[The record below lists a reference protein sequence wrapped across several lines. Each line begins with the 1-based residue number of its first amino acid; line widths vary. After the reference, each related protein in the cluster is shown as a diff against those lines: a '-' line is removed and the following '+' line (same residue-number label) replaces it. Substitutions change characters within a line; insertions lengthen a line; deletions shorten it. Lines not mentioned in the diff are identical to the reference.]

1 MGVKHPPRWA
11 SRFLQWYCRPEI
23 LEEIQGDLLEIYTRS
38 LVDRPVGAQLGYA
51 WNVFRFFRLRNIRKR
66 NPDMISFPLSLAM
79 LRSFVVSTLRN
90 IRRNQFQTS
99 VNIFGLSLAL
109 GCGITIFLLLDSY
122 YHHDNFHAKG
132 DRLYLLLNDMRSGD
146 IVEHWARSPYLI
158 GPALQE
164 AHPAVECVVR
174 IQRDQLTLRKG
185 SVVFNEPVWFTDAT
199 FFDAFSYKIMY
210 GDKKALQDQ
219 STLALTRDIAV
230 KYFGRPEVINEEI
243 HVKYSDSLT
252 RVYKVGAILESIPD
266 ASSMHFGVIIPMPE
280 WEQHRMS
287 ARDIQW
293 RTWAASTFVVLKEGH
308 SPQELRPT
316 VEELKM
322 TQRAANDKFQIE
334 SIEFI
339 PMDQVA
345 VRSYD
350 IKNALSWSNVPAA
363 MIGLGILAGF
373 LVLLACFNYMN
384 VAIAS
389 VSTRLKEI
397 GIRKVVGGG
406 RKLIVAQFMIEN
418 LVFCALATAI
428 GTALAAFVLLPGF
441 NSLYPIHVP
450 FSFSSTSVMFTFF
463 GLTVI
468 TVALASGAYPAFY
481 ISTFN
486 AVTIMRGREKFGT
499 KSMFSK
505 VMLTIQ
511 FVISFTTVVACLV
524 FINSSKHFESKDWG
538 YQHDGHFYT
547 KVNNLAQFRT
557 LEQQLASDKNVI
569 TYAGAESHIGS
580 SIHQTTI
587 SIGNDQHAIN
597 RFEVGFDYLE
607 TMNVKLTVG
616 RYFDK
621 RITSDAKESV
631 IINEAFARN
640 LNWTDP
646 IGRSFEFD
654 GQKWYVIGVC
664 EDFNYKEFYNEIEP
678 VMIHIGKEENFRYLV
693 AHVTVGHLNEVSA
706 AVQEKWGK
714 LAPDHP
720 YEGKFQDDV
729 FQQFFQSNRSNNK
742 VMITLSVVALALA
755 LMGLY
760 GLMSYNLTRRL
771 REFSIRQV
779 FGATMANIVHEMSRD
794 YIWIVVT
801 AFLIAAPLGS
811 YLINQMITAA
821 YPEHI
826 PMPVWPFAVT
836 ATLVVLTVMITVA
849 AQMGRLRSATPAE
862 TLKND

>member
-1 MGVKHPPRWA
+1 MDVKGPPGWA

-23 LEEIQGDLLEIYTRS
+23 FEEIQGDLLEIYTRS
-38 LVDRPVGAQLGYA
+38 SADRPVAARWVYV
-51 WNVFRFFRLRNIRKR
+51 WNVMRFFRLRNIRKR
-66 NPDMISFPLSLAM
+66 NSDMAPSPLSLAM
-79 LRSFVVSTLRN
+79 FKSFVVSTLRN

-99 VNIFGLSLAL
+99 VNIIGLSLAL

-132 DRLYLLLNDMRSGD
+132 DRLYLLMNDMRSGD

-164 AHPAVECVVR
+164 AHPAVESVVR

-185 SVVFNEPVWFTDAT
+185 SLVLSEPVWFTDPA
-199 FFDAFSYKIMY
+199 FFDAFGYKIMY
-210 GDKKALQDQ
+210 GEKKALQDQ
-219 STLALTRDIAV
+219 STLALTKDIAV
-230 KYFGRPEVINEEI
+230 KYFGRPDVINEEI
-243 HVKYSDSLT
+243 QVKYSDSLV
-252 RVYKVGAILESIPD
+252 RVYTVGVILESIPD
-266 ASSMHFGVIIPMPE
+266 ASSMHFGVLIPMQE
-280 WEQHRMS
+280 WEQHMMRTN
-287 ARDIQW
+287 DIQW

-308 SPQELRPT
+308 SPQELGPA
-316 VEELKM
+316 VEQLRKI
-322 TQRAANDKFQIE
+322 QRAANDKFQIE
-334 SIEFI
+334 TIEFI

-350 IKNALSWSNVPAA
+350 IKGALSWSNMPAA
-363 MIGLGILAGF
+363 MIGLGMLAGF

-397 GIRKVVGGG
+397 AIRKVVGGG
-406 RKLIVAQFMIEN
+406 RRLIVAQFMIEN
-418 LVFCALATAI
+418 LVFCALATAV
-428 GTALAAFVLLPGF
+428 GTLLAAFVLLPGF
-441 NSLYPIHVP
+441 NALYPIHVP
-450 FSFSSTSVMFTFF
+450 FSFSSTSMMFTFF

-468 TVALASGAYPAFY
+468 MVALVSGGYPAFY
-481 ISTFN
+481 VSTFD
-486 AVTIMRGREKFGT
+486 AVTIMRGREKFGS
-499 KSMFSK
+499 KSLFSK

-511 FVISFTTVVACLV
+511 FVISFTTVVACFV
-524 FINSSKHFESKDWG
+524 FVNSSKYFESKDWG
-538 YQHDGHFYT
+538 YQHDGRFYT
-547 KVNNLAQFRT
+547 KINNLSQFRA

-569 TYAGAESHIGS
+569 AYAGAESHIGS

-587 SIGNDQHAIN
+587 SVGNDQHAIN

-607 TMNVKLTVG
+607 TMNVKLASG

-621 RITSDAKESV
+621 RIASDAKESV
-631 IINEAFARN
+631 VINEAFTRR
-640 LNWTDP
+640 LNWTNP
-646 IGRSFEFD
+646 IGRWFEFD
-654 GQKWYVIGVC
+654 GQKWFVIGVC

-678 VMIHIGKEENFRYLV
+678 VMIHIGKEQNFRYLV
-693 AHVTVGHLNEVSA
+693 AHVTAGHLNEVAA
-706 AVQEKWGK
+706 AVQAKWSK

-742 VMITLSVVALALA
+742 IMITLSVVALTLA

-779 FGATMANIVHEMSRD
+779 FGATMAHIVHEMNRD
-794 YIWIVVT
+794 YIWIVAT

-821 YPEHI
+821 YPEPI
-826 PMPVWPFAVT
+826 PMPLWPFAVT
-836 ATLVVLTVMITVA
+836 AALVIITVMITVA